1 MRMKLPDSLSGR
13 ARKESFRT
21 RGWGILL
28 FLVAVVGGFE
38 LAADPVAEA
47 LANRGKFV
55 IETEDFD
62 FGGGKHVAHA
72 SVMPYAGGDYEGLAG
87 VSGVD
92 FLRAPVADFP
102 LVYRAGESPI
112 VPIFEQSSEAWMD
125 RGTWKVLRNHS
136 LAYCEAGQW
145 FNYTRLIP
153 RGGYRVWVA
162 AASADSSPSGIQGRL
177 QRVIQGAGTS
187 NQVVEDLGVLD
198 APGSG
203 SWGTLSLV
211 PFRPLSGE
219 LLWDLGGP
227 SPTTLRYV
235 PILGDVDFI
244 LLEMVFHIDP
254 ATLLK
259 AELDG
264 QGRRVIH
271 LIRGLPRPRV
281 LQGAAT
287 LSGSSTEWKDVA
299 WDFFQPFL
307 VPEDSE
313 FRFFRL
319 LLD

>member
-1 MRMKLPDSLSGR
+1 MRMMI
-13 ARKESFRT
+13 FFVT
-21 RGWGILL
+21 RILL
-28 FLVAVVGGFE
+28 VLMMFMGGFR
-38 LAADPVAEA
+38 LMADPVAEA

-55 IETEDFD
+55 IEAEDFD

-72 SVMPYAGGDYEGLAG
+72 SLMPYDGGIYQDLAG
-87 VSGVD
+87 VPGVD
-92 FLRAPVADFP
+92 FLRAPVSDFP

-112 VPIFEQSSEAWMD
+112 VPIFEQDSEARRN
-125 RGTWKVLRNHS
+125 RGTWTVSRNYS
-136 LAYCEAGQW
+136 LAYNEAGQW

-162 AASADSSPSGIQGRL
+162 AASADSSPGGIQGRL
-177 QRVIQGAGTS
+177 QRVVQGVGTT
-187 NQVVEDLGVLD
+187 NQIVEDLGFLE

-203 SWGTLSLV
+203 NWGTLALV
-211 PFRPLSGE
+211 PLRPQSGE

-235 PILGDVDFI
+235 PIRGDVDFI

-281 LQGAAT
+281 LQGAET
-287 LSGSSTEWKDVA
+287 FSGSSTEWKDVA